1 MRKTGI
7 YILLGITIS
16 LGIFI
21 FTGVLY
27 FRPEVQEPT
36 VAKVVPSEET
46 KKVTQPVEPVAEKP
60 KVVQAPAPV
69 KVAPEPVK
77 VPEKPVEV
85 PAPPRVPPV
94 PSMRMSVSLYEAPEE
109 VVVSEPVVEEVPPV
123 EPVVEE
129 APPVEPVVEEAPPVE
144 PVVEEAPPV
153 ETEARIVEEPS
164 IEAAEMVVPVPEMEE
179 LPAKPEVAEEIAP
192 KVVGE
197 IPVEGEMEVE
207 EMVGEPVKVTV
218 EPEVYNIPVRRIPPQ
233 PTAAPTDVTKL
244 LPQFTPSEPVE
255 FIWTP
260 VEVPKGPVQ
269 HVNPVS
275 FNEQAFELRK
285 KAVDEL
291 FDKLIWE

>member
-85 PAPPRVPPV
+85 PAPQRVPPV

-109 VVVSEPVVEEVPPV
+109 VVVSEPVVEEV
-123 EPVVEE
+123 
-129 APPVEPVVEEAPPVE
+129 PPVE

>member
-94 PSMRMSVSLYEAPEE
+94 PSMRMSVSLYEAPKE
-109 VVVSEPVVEEVPPV
+109 VVVSEPVVEEV
-123 EPVVEE
+123 
-129 APPVEPVVEEAPPVE
+129 PPVEPVVEEAPPVE

>member
-46 KKVTQPVEPVAEKP
+46 KEVTQPVEPVAEKP

-69 KVAPEPVK
+69 KVAPEPLK
-77 VPEKPVEV
+77 VPENPVEV

-94 PSMRMSVSLYEAPEE
+94 HSMRMSVSLYEAPEE
-109 VVVSEPVVEEVPPV
+109 VVVSEPVVEEV
-123 EPVVEE
+123 
-129 APPVEPVVEEAPPVE
+129 PPVEPVVEEAPPVE